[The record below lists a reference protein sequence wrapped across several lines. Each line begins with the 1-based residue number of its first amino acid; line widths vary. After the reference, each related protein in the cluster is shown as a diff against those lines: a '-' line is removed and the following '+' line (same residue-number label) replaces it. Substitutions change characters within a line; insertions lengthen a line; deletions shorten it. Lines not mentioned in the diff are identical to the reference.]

1 MRRNDQIRAREV
13 RLIGPEGEQLGLIA
27 RNEAIAMAME
37 KGMDLVEVAAAADPP
52 VCRIMDYGKFK
63 YEQQKKKHEA
73 KKRQVVVNIKEI
85 KMRPKTDEHDFE
97 TKIKHIRRFLEDG
110 DRCKVTLFFRG
121 REIVH
126 KDRGSAML
134 DRVVEET
141 KDIAKVEQE
150 ARAEGRALQL
160 LLAPIAKK
168 QVSEKGLV
176 KDQDKSA
183 ADSVERQVFEDEPVE
198 TTVLAGAL
206 SGSAQPEQVDAEQP
220 EAEIEEGKAEE

>member
-97 TKIKHIRRFLEDG
+97 TKLKHIRRFLEEG
-110 DRCKVTLFFRG
+110 DRVKVTIFFRG

-126 KDRGSAML
+126 KDRGVAVI
-134 DRVVEET
+134 DRVIEET
-141 KDIAKVEQE
+141 KDLARVDQE
-150 ARAEGRALQL
+150 PRPEGRTLQM
-160 LLAPIAKK
+160 LLAPLAKK
-168 QVSEKGLV
+168 
-176 KDQDKSA
+176 
-183 ADSVERQVFEDEPVE
+183 
-198 TTVLAGAL
+198 
-206 SGSAQPEQVDAEQP
+206 
-220 EAEIEEGKAEE
+220 